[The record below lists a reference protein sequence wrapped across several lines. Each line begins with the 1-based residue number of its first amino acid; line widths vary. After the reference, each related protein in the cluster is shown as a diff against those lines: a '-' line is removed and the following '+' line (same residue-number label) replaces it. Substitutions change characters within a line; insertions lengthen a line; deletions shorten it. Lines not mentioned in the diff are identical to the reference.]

1 VSASSCS
8 LPRHADETR
17 GAGAST
23 ALLDAFKLSEVMLS
37 SNELRG
43 KGEPSTSYFLNLLTQ
58 PAGTVLDLLPAFHC
72 EMMSRADRHVK
83 DATRRLYL
91 SNQSG
96 LGVYSQRATLRLMDT
111 LWPIAKWMS
120 RKSTS

>member
-1 VSASSCS
+1 VSAPSAS
-8 LPRHADETR
+8 LPSHVDETR

-37 SNELRG
+37 SNELGG
-43 KGEPSTSYFLNLLTQ
+43 KGEPSTAYFSNLLIQ
-58 PAGTVLDLLPAFHC
+58 PAGTVLGLLPAFHG

-96 LGVYSQRATLRLMDT
+96 LGVYSQRATVRLMDT
-111 LWPIAKWMS
+111 LWPIAKLMS
-120 RKSTS
+120 RKPAS